1 MGILEHVDD
10 GKIRPHV
17 AHDQRAEGD
26 CHETELR
33 DRCRPGDGH
42 ERGIILARAV

>member
-17 AHDQRAEGD
+17 PHDQRAEGD

-33 DRCRPGDGH
+33 FDKYYFETHVSDREEDSGS
-42 ERGIILARAV
+42 